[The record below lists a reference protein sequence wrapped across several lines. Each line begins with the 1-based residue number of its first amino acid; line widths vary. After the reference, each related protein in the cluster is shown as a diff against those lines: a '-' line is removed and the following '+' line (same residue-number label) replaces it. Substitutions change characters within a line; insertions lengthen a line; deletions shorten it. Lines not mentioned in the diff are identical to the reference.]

1 MNYAKLTR
9 KLRSKLILTQSE
21 FGELLGVSFT
31 TVCRW
36 ETGKHEP
43 TMRQKR
49 KLIELC
55 KEYNIE
61 IVEIR

>member
-1 MNYAKLTR
+1 MNYAELTK

-36 ETGKHEP
+36 ETGKYEP
-43 TMRQKR
+43 TMKQKR
-49 KLIELC
+49 RLVELC
-55 KEYNIE
+55 KEYD
-61 IVEIR
+61 VELVVK